1 MVLRW
6 QKSHPEFDLADLI
19 TERNGKVSHKKFSVM
34 VALIIT
40 SWIMVTVTA
49 QGKMSYE
56 YVALYA
62 GIWCGYRAYVE
73 TKSHQ
78 HEPNCYHRNSL
89 CANQR
94 TRCVQNSRMAY
105 GREGEGAC

>member
-1 MVLRW
+1 MIELIRANTSTLAIVGIAVFALWVVLRW

-73 TKSHQ
+73 TKK
-78 HEPNCYHRNSL
+78 PP
-89 CANQR
+89 
-94 TRCVQNSRMAY
+94 T
-105 GREGEGAC
+105 